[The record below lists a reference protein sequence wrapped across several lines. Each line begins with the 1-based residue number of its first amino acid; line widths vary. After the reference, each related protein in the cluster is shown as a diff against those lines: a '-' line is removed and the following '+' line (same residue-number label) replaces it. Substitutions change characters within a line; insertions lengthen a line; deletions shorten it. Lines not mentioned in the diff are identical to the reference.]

1 MEVRS
6 LTKPKVFITRRLP
19 DEVVNPYREHLD
31 IEMWP
36 REEEPVGRQ
45 VFIERAQSSHGLMTM
60 LTEDVDEQI
69 LSQSNNLSIVANMAV
84 GYDNVDVKTAERLNI
99 AVTNTPDVLTETTA
113 DLTFGLLMAT
123 ARKMIEASQYI
134 KDNKWENWSPL
145 MLAGTDI
152 HGKTIGI
159 VGMGRIGEAVAK
171 RAKGFGM
178 NVLYYNRS
186 RKPEAEE
193 TFGASYTDFEVL
205 LEQADY
211 VVCLTPLTDE
221 TKHMFNK
228 DAFHRMKKDAF
239 FINASRGATVDEEA
253 LYEAIINKKIAGAGL
268 DVFEQEPISSEHPLL
283 SCPEVVCLPHI
294 GSSTKETRYKMMRL
308 SLDNLVH
315 HFQGKPLITPVI

>member
-1 MEVRS
+1 M
-6 LTKPKVFITRRLP
+6 TKPKVFITRRLP
-19 DEVVNPYREHLD
+19 DEIVAPYKEHLD
-31 IEMWP
+31 IQMWQS
-36 REEEPVGRQ
+36 EEEPVGRQ
-45 VFIERAQSSHGLMTM
+45 MLMEKARSSHGLLTM
-60 LTEDVDEQI
+60 LTEKIDEKI
-69 LSQSNNLSIVANMAV
+69 LRQANDLSIVANMAV
-84 GYDNVDVKTAERLNI
+84 GYDNVDVKTAENLGI
-99 AVTNTPDVLTETTA
+99 AITHTPDVLTETTA

-123 ARKMIEASQYI
+123 ARRMIEASQYI
-134 KDNKWENWSPL
+134 KDNKWEHWSPL

-178 NVLYYNRS
+178 NILYYNRS

-193 TFGASYTDFEVL
+193 SIGASYADFEVL

-211 VVCLTPLTDE
+211 VVCLTPLTDQ

-228 DAFHRMKKDAF
+228 DAFQKMKKEAF

-253 LYEAIINKKIAGAGL
+253 LYEAIVNKNIAGAGL
-268 DVFEQEPISSEHPLL
+268 DVFEQEPISSDHPLL

-294 GSSTKETRYKMMRL
+294 GSATKETRYKMMKL
-308 SLDNLVH
+308 SLDNLVN
-315 HFQGKPLITPVI
+315 HFQGKPLLTPVP

>member
-1 MEVRS
+1 M
-6 LTKPKVFITRRLP
+6 TKPKVFITRRLP
-19 DEVVNPYREHLD
+19 DEVVDPYKEHLD

-36 REEEPVGRQ
+36 SEVEPVSRQ
-45 VFIERAQSSHGLMTM
+45 VLMEHAQSSQGLLTM
-60 LTEDVDEQI
+60 LTENVDEQM
-69 LSQSNNLSIVANMAV
+69 LRKSNNLSIIANMAV
-84 GYDNVDVKTAERLNI
+84 GYDNVDVKTAETLDI
-99 AVTNTPDVLTETTA
+99 AVTHTPDVLTETTA

-123 ARKMIEASQYI
+123 ARRVVEASQYI
-134 KDNKWENWSPL
+134 KDNKWEHWSPL

-178 NVLYYNRS
+178 NILYYNRS

-193 TFGASYTDFEVL
+193 SHGASYADFKGL
-205 LEQADY
+205 LEQSDY

-221 TKHMFNK
+221 THHMFNK
-228 DAFHRMKKDAF
+228 EAFHSMKKDAF

-253 LYEAIINKKIAGAGL
+253 LYEAIINKDIAGAGL
-268 DVFEQEPISSEHPLL
+268 DVFEQEPISSDHPLL

-294 GSSTKETRYKMMRL
+294 GSATKETRYNMMKL

-315 HFQGKPLITPVI
+315 HFQGKPLLTPVP